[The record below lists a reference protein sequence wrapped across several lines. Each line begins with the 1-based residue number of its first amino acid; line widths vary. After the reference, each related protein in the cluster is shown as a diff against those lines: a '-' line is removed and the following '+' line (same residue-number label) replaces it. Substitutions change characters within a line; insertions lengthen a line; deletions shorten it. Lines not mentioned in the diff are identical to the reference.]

1 MSPTLFQTDIRRG
14 VPEFRLTQSLSYS
27 VSHHFSVT
35 LREPYG
41 IFLHVLMD
49 DQSQG
54 IIRILASR
62 RHSSQI
68 VHSVCTLTSK
78 IGLALCTITWRL
90 FFVLNPTLFT
100 GDQKIPYGYKLFI
113 RVKKSVICMIYHT
126 RKGPSGPC

>member
-1 MSPTLFQTDIRRG
+1 M
-14 VPEFRLTQSLSYS
+14 
-27 VSHHFSVT
+27 T

-62 RHSSQI
+62 RHSSKQL

-78 IGLALCTITWRL
+78 IVVLLGGSMRL

-100 GDQKIPYGYKLFI
+100 GDQKIPYVNKLFI
-113 RVKKSVICMIYHT
+113 RVKKIRYMYDTYHLGRGT
-126 RKGPSGPC
+126 IFILEGLKIQVSR